1 VLQLTGSGTMIGL
14 VAAAQFL
21 PVLFLAPYG
30 GLLAD
35 RFDKRRILILTQTT
49 FAVLAS
55 ILGVLT
61 ITGVVRL
68 WMVVAVVLVFGL
80 ASAAD
85 NPARQ
90 AFASE
95 MVGANQV
102 RNAVT
107 LNSILVNAARAI
119 GPAIAAVVIAA
130 AGLGV
135 CFLLNAVSYVAVL
148 IALIGMDRV
157 ALHPAPVAAREP
169 GQLREGLRYVGATR
183 SLLIPLVMLLLVGTL
198 AYEFRVVLPLLAHR
212 TFDGGPGTYALM
224 TSAMGIGAIIGGL
237 LTASKS
243 TTGTHVLSRAAVGFA
258 VAMALAAIAPT
269 LELEIA
275 ALALVGATSIIFLAS
290 TPLGGPLIG
299 AVSDWAGPREALG
312 LGALACLLAA
322 TIGAVSSHQR
332 PRIAAPAVNHSGAW
346 HQNG

>member
-1 VLQLTGSGTMIGL
+1 
-14 VAAAQFL
+14 
-21 PVLFLAPYG
+21 
-30 GLLAD
+30 
-35 RFDKRRILILTQTT
+35 
-49 FAVLAS
+49 
-55 ILGVLT
+55 
-61 ITGVVRL
+61 
-68 WMVVAVVLVFGL
+68 
-80 ASAAD
+80 
-85 NPARQ
+85 
-90 AFASE
+90 
-95 MVGANQV
+95 
-102 RNAVT
+102 VT

-275 ALALVGATSIIFLAS
+275 ALALVGATSIIFLATGNSTLQLASEPRFRGRVMALWSVAFLGS